1 MARTRPSLGGKKPQ
15 VDTALMTAAA
25 ISDMNKFDDFLSRD
39 NRDNV
44 FVTATDIKKTFNA
57 RIIPC
62 SLEEFAQV
70 DWPDTA
76 DSVDEAIENYPAVL
90 KNVPFFTRLSDTEKA
105 AFLNLLA
112 GVHTTAQG
120 IIAHTQI
127 QPITLERESPDSEVF
142 YLVDGE
148 RRTLSVLYSKG
159 KIPKLRATVF
169 NSLLTDLQR
178 AKIKDIANSS
188 MPLTL
193 AELMES
199 KRAIYSALPSAFE
212 MSSRDLTTVFGFSK
226 SRCAVMKKAF
236 NHPRYEFILK
246 RITNE
251 SLGWREIDTLLSD
264 PDHSFSE
271 APSEAERKRG
281 RITKPLTVSGDT
293 KRLEQALSEQLGFSS
308 KIKFAE
314 KSRKV
319 TISLSSTLDQFN
331 DLLAAMKRVKPEEI
345 LRQFDGSEDEYK

>member
-1 MARTRPSLGGKKPQ
+1 MSKLRPSLGGTKPN
-15 VDTALMTAAA
+15 VDPASMTAAA
-25 ISDMNKFDDFLSRD
+25 IADMTKLDEFFRKDSRD
-39 NRDNV
+39 NIYV
-44 FVTATDIKKTFNA
+44 SAGDIRKTFNA

-62 SLEEFAQV
+62 SLDEFAQV
-70 DWPDTA
+70 DWPDLA
-76 DSVDEAIENYPAVL
+76 VSVDEAVEQYPAIL
-90 KNVPFFTRLSDTEKA
+90 EKFPFFTNLSENAKI

-120 IIAHTQI
+120 IIANTQI

-142 YLVDGE
+142 FLVDGE

-169 NSLLTDLQR
+169 NSLLTDLER
-178 AKIKDIANSS
+178 AKIKDMANSS
-188 MPLTL
+188 LPLTL

-199 KRAIYSALPSAFE
+199 KRAIYKAMPTASE
-212 MSSRDLTTVFGFSK
+212 MTVRDLTTVFGFSK

-236 NHPRYEFILK
+236 DHPRYDFIVN

-251 SLGWREIDTLLSD
+251 SLGWRELDTLLNN
-264 PDHSFSE
+264 PDSTFTD
-271 APSEAERKRG
+271 APLHQERKQLK
-281 RITKPLTVSGDT
+281 TKKPQLVSGDT
-293 KRLEQALSEQLGFSS
+293 RRLEQVLSEQIGFPS

-314 KSRKV
+314 KSKKV

-331 DLLAAMKRVKPEEI
+331 DLLAAMKRVKPELI
-345 LRQFDGSEDEYK
+345 LDQFDGSEDENK